1 MCPRRQTCTPHG
13 ASKEPLHWL
22 LVVKKHVCVQG
33 WKSGTNGTQLWD
45 MLQNSFAWVPTA
57 GYTNKQNV
65 TTQFPVVVG
74 EFGSSFASPAVLT
87 LLPNSAVKTEP
98 SSSAVPL
105 LAPHCLV
112 RVLNC
117 HENPCR
123 KSLQCSTGMS
133 VAEVWKHSCR
143 TRPS

>member
-1 MCPRRQTCTPHG
+1 M
-13 ASKEPLHWL
+13 
-22 LVVKKHVCVQG
+22 QG

-74 EFGSSFASPAVLT
+74 EFGSSFASIAVIIP
-87 LLPNSAVKTEP
+87 LPLSAVKTQP

-105 LAPHCLV
+105 LAPHCLA
-112 RVLNC
+112 RVMT
-117 HENPCR
+117 CR
-123 KSLQCSTGMS
+123 KHPYHRSLQCSTGLS
-133 VAEVWKHSCR
+133 EAELWEHSCR